1 MKPYICNIEAK
12 SMGAEKFAFKK
23 HAATTIAPFLLRGKA
38 AATWGLI
45 CCLPSKQYDNQFCE
59 GNIGSFVSPSG
70 T

>member
-38 AATWGLI
+38 AAT
-45 CCLPSKQYDNQFCE
+45 
-59 GNIGSFVSPSG
+59 
-70 T
+70 